1 MTNTKPIENAR
12 DSDLRMSL
20 PALRRAA
27 QRARDIAQQT
37 GTSLVVSRNGV
48 LEYIKPDQMQVPKVQ
63 EPLAPYVSKKPA
75 Q

>member
-1 MTNTKPIENAR
+1 MTNTKPFENAR

-37 GTSLVVSRNGV
+37 GTSVVVSRNGV
-48 LEYIKPDQMQVPKVQ
+48 LEYFKPDQVQISQVQ
-63 EPLAPYVSKKPA
+63 EPLAPYLPKKPA